1 MNLKEKYGDWS
12 LVTGA
17 SDGIGKAFCKEIA
30 RSGMNVCLVAR
41 REQVLIQYS
50 QELEKEFKIKTRVIP
65 LDLSDS
71 ISVKILAE
79 KTIDLDI
86 GLIVAAAGFGT
97 SGEFLKSDLAS
108 ELAMIDVNCRSV
120 IQLCHHFGPKLAQ
133 RKSGGIVL
141 MSSLVAFQG
150 VPGAAHYSATKAF
163 IQTFTEGWYHE
174 LSQYGVDL
182 IASAPGPV
190 FSGFSS
196 RADMKMT
203 QAETPETVARKTLL
217 ALGRKMTV
225 RPGFLS
231 KFLEYLLKTLPRW
244 GRVLAMKK
252 VMAGMIGHQKSK

>member
-1 MNLKEKYGDWS
+1 MKLKEKYGDWA

-30 RSGMNVCLVAR
+30 KAGINVCLVAR
-41 REQVLIQYS
+41 RENILTQYS
-50 QELEKEFKIKTRVIP
+50 HELEKTFGIKTRVIP
-65 LDLSDS
+65 IDLSKSDSVKALIEKTKDLDL
-71 ISVKILAE
+71 
-79 KTIDLDI
+79 

-97 SGEFLKSDLAS
+97 SGEFLKSKLTS
-108 ELAMIDVNCRSV
+108 ELEMIDVNCRSV
-120 IQLCHHFGPKLAQ
+120 IELCHHFGSKMIQ
-133 RKSGGIVL
+133 KKSGGIIL

-163 IQTFTEGWYHE
+163 IQTFAEGWYHE
-174 LSQYGVDL
+174 LAPHGVEL
-182 IASAPGPV
+182 LASAPGPV

-203 QAETPETVARKTLL
+203 QAETPETVAHQTLF

-231 KFLEYLLKTLPRW
+231 KFLELLLKTLPRW

-252 VMAGMIGHQKSK
+252 VMGGMTDHQK